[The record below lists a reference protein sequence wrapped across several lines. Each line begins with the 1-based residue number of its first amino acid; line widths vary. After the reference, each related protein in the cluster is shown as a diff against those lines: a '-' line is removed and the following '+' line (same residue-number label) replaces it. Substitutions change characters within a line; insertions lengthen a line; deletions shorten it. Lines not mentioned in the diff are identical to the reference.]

1 MKNTFRPKNSEFEN
15 ATHIE
20 RKKKA
25 TAKVL
30 KPKTKEDRTLEYGLD
45 DEEEMIEYEKYIK

>member
-15 ATHIE
+15 QSHIE

-25 TAKVL
+25 VAQIE
-30 KPKTKEDRTLEYGLD
+30 KPKRKEDKTLEYGLD
-45 DEEEMIEYEKYIK
+45 DENEMIEYERFIK

>member
-25 TAKVL
+25 TTKVL